1 MERNNAED
9 TSKLIRYQKMW
20 QSLRSNSLP
29 EKYLPRWNQI
39 YEGINLYP
47 EYNGSVKRIY
57 R

>member
-1 MERNNAED
+1 
-9 TSKLIRYQKMW
+9 MW
-20 QSLRSNSLP
+20 QSLRSKNDLAKEIDVAIFQIKFSTLE

>member
-1 MERNNAED
+1 
-9 TSKLIRYQKMW
+9 MW
-20 QSLRSNSLP
+20 QSLRSKKDLAKEIDVAIDQILYLKNTYLGGI
-29 EKYLPRWNQI
+29 KY